1 MTRVGIIG
9 TGSMGGMLARKF
21 TESKAVSPDNICI
34 YNRTPEKMN
43 ALVKISGVEICEN
56 NRDVAEKSDLIFICV
71 KPGEVKDVLM
81 EINACLGESKTLV
94 SVASDISINKLSE
107 WSGTDVV
114 RVIPSVTSECLS
126 GVSVVAF
133 GEGISQST
141 RDEVISLLDS
151 ISRPFVTTEDNISLL
166 SDLTSSSPAIFA
178 SIMQQYAQAAV
189 RNGGLS
195 ESDAEF
201 LVREAF
207 IGTAKL
213 LSEKNYDFSSL
224 VSRVSTEGGITA
236 EGIKVVEEGMPEVFD
251 RVFLEM
257 SKKHLKTGE
266 IS

>member
-1 MTRVGIIG
+1 
-9 TGSMGGMLARKF
+9 MGGMLARKF
-21 TESKAVSPDNICI
+21 TESKRVLPGDIFI
-34 YNRTPEKMN
+34 HNRTPGKMN
-43 ALVKISGVEICEN
+43 DLASVYGVVACETN
-56 NRDVAEKSDLIFICV
+56 GEVAGRSDLIFICV

-81 EINACLGESKTLV
+81 EIRPFFDGNKV
-94 SVASDISINKLSE
+94 PISVASDISLKNLSE
-107 WSGTDVV
+107 WSGTDAI

-126 GVSVVAF
+126 GVSVVVF
-133 GEGISQST
+133 GEGILQSAK
-141 RDEVISLLDS
+141 DEVISLLNS

-166 SDLTSSSPAIFA
+166 SDLTSSSPAIFS

-189 RNGGLS
+189 RNGGLP
-195 ESDAEF
+195 ESDAYF

-213 LSEKNYDFSSL
+213 LSDKNYDFSGL

-236 EGIKVVEEGMPEVFD
+236 EGVKVVEKEMPEVFD

-257 SKKHLKTGE
+257 SRKHLKTGE